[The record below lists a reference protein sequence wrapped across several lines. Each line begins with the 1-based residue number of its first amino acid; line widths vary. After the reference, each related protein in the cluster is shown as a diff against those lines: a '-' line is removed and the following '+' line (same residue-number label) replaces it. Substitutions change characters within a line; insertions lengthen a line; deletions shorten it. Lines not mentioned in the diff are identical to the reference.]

1 MKNVQAQFQMLD
13 SYVKEYTL
21 KTNCKLSEHMNI
33 NSYDNI
39 HTPEHVNEN
48 SYVNNVNKNYYYPN
62 NNLKKIKL
70 KYYIKNMSKN
80 IFAFFGTILIM
91 GLFLFILWQIPF
103 VKNYLKNLY
112 NDNFILQ
119 YFISIFKNLFS

>member
-1 MKNVQAQFQMLD
+1 
-13 SYVKEYTL
+13 
-21 KTNCKLSEHMNI
+21 
-33 NSYDNI
+33 
-39 HTPEHVNEN
+39 
-48 SYVNNVNKNYYYPN
+48 
-62 NNLKKIKL
+62 
-70 KYYIKNMSKN
+70 MSKN

-119 YFISIFKNLFS
+119 YLINIFKNLFS